1 MAAFETTL
9 MAGSFVFGL
18 SHAFEVDHMTAV
30 SAFVATKPRPR
41 AAAAFGAKW
50 AIGHGI
56 SLLIFGSVLFALK
69 IVVSPSVAAIFERL
83 VGVALLALGVWT
95 LYQLRRQ
102 LPEQSHH
109 HHLLHSHVAGHEHG
123 SVFRHGYRV
132 HHHHGHGEHRHDGP
146 IWMGV
151 LHGIA
156 GTAAF
161 AGQAIV
167 VASQS
172 YFFVVLYTLVFSAG
186 VLISMA
192 AFAGVMGAVL
202 RRAGRS
208 VQVAMALWA
217 CAVGIVWLL
226 GFGAG

>member
-9 MAGSFVFGL
+9 IAGSFVFGL

-41 AAAAFGAKW
+41 EAAVFGAKW
-50 AIGHGI
+50 AVGHGV

-69 IVVSPSVAAIFERL
+69 LAISPTLAAVFERL
-83 VGVALLALGVWT
+83 VGVALLGLGVWT
-95 LYQLRRQ
+95 LYRLRRN
-102 LPEQSHH
+102 LPGSEHH
-109 HHLLHSHVAGHEHG
+109 HHLLHQ
-123 SVFRHGYRV
+123 
-132 HHHHGHGEHRHDGP
+132 HGHDHSHGHTHTHAEHRHDGP
-146 IWMGV
+146 IWMGI

-172 YFFVVLYTLVFSAG
+172 YAFVVLYTLVFSVG
-186 VLISMA
+186 VLVSMA
-192 AFAGVMGAVL
+192 AFAGMLGTVL
-202 RRAGRS
+202 RRAGHR
-208 VQVAMALWA
+208 VQIALALWA
-217 CAVGIVWLL
+217 CAVGVVWI
-226 GFGAG
+226 FGLAS